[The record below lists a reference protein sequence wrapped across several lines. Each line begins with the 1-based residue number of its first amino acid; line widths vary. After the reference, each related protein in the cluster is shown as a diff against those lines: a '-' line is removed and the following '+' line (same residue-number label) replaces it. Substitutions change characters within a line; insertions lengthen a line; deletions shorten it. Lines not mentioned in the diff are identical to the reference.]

1 MFHKICRLLVVCG
14 GLVSLS
20 ACQTANVT
28 TLTDAT
34 LPAAAT
40 ISVPVSAPMPNG
52 SPLSDPP
59 AGFVSFCIRYPNQC
73 DASTPQPATIT
84 LAPATWRVLEAV
96 NTEVNNAIWP
106 EDDMR
111 HYGRAEYWT
120 IPTDGYGSCHDYALT
135 KRKELIDA
143 GLPQKALRVAIVITP
158 NDERHAVLTVATDRG
173 DYVLDNLRQDLRP
186 WRDAGYQWIARQD
199 ATSASGWAALDP
211 LPISEASLAASTTAA
226 TR

>member
-1 MFHKICRLLVVCG
+1 MFGKFCKLLAVFG

-20 ACQTANVT
+20 ACQSANVA

-34 LPAAAT
+34 LPVAMT
-40 ISVPVSAPMPNG
+40 VTVPVSAPMPQG
-52 SPLSDPP
+52 MPLSDPP
-59 AGFVSFCIRYPNQC
+59 AGFISFCMRYPNQC
-73 DASTPQPATIT
+73 DASAPQPVTIT
-84 LAPATWRVLEAV
+84 LAPSTWRTLEAV
-96 NTEVNNAIWP
+96 NSRVNNAIWP

-120 IPTDGYGSCHDYALT
+120 IPTDGYGTCHDYALT

-143 GLPQKALRVAIVITP
+143 GLPQNALRIAIVVTP
-158 NDERHAVLTVATDRG
+158 NDERHAVLTVATDQG
-173 DYVLDNLRQDLRP
+173 DYVLDNLRQDLLP

-199 ATSASGWAALDP
+199 SASASGWAALSP
-211 LPISEASLAASTTAA
+211 LPVTEASLAASTTAA